1 MKKVLWTGGW
11 DSTFRVLD
19 LVINKKE
26 MVQPYYV
33 VDRNRA
39 SNKIELKTMKEI
51 KNKINSNFPDSKGL
65 IKETIFIEKNEIPAN
80 QSITDKFNRLL
91 NESYM
96 GTQYDWLGRYAEAN
110 NLENL
115 ELNIHKDDKA
125 EFFVR
130 PLVEK
135 TDDGHGSYS
144 YVLKN
149 SALGTDYDLFK
160 YYSFPVLDLTKTQM
174 SEISKKSGFDSLMEM
189 TWFCFNPTWR
199 KTPCG
204 YCNPCKYTRNEGLGR
219 RVPSKGMA
227 KYNKLENKIYYKM
240 KQIMGSNL

>member
-51 KNKINSNFPDSKGL
+51 KNKINSSFPNSKGL
-65 IKETIFIEKNEIPAN
+65 IMETIYIEKNEIPTN
-80 QSITDKFNRLL
+80 QIITDKFNRLL

-110 NLENL
+110 NLEDL

-135 TDDGHGSYS
+135 KDDGNGSYS
-144 YVLKN
+144 YVLKDR
-149 SALGTDYDLFK
+149 ALGTDYDLFK

-174 SEISKKSGFDSLMEM
+174 SEIAKKSGFDSLMEM

-219 RVPSKGMA
+219 RVPSEGIA

-240 KQIMGSNL
+240 KQIMGRN

>member
-39 SNKIELKTMKEI
+39 SNKIELKTMTDI
-51 KNKINSNFPDSKGL
+51 KNRINSSFPDSKGL
-65 IKETIFIEKNEIPAN
+65 IMETIFIEKKEILPN

-135 TDDGHGSYS
+135 SHDVNGSYS
-144 YVLKN
+144 YVLKD

-174 SEISKKSGFDSLMEM
+174 SEIAKKSGFDSLMEM

-219 RVPSKGMA
+219 RVPSERIA
-227 KYNKLENKIYYKM
+227 KYNKLENKIFYKL
-240 KQIMGSNL
+240 KQIMGSN